1 MATRVM
7 GRRYT
12 FAAVAVR
19 RDQLVVG
26 AAATAVLVAI
36 VVLAAPRGVQQGPEP
51 VPTPAGRPLFGG
63 SLEAGVRY
71 RTRAFLPALSFA
83 VSDGDWLVQ
92 DATATD
98 YLRLDRRVRDDAP
111 GSERPPRSFLT
122 FSRLT
127 RVFDPRFR
135 HRRANLATRDLYA
148 WMKRH
153 PDLIVGPAAPVTVAG
168 RRGRSFA
175 VTVRFSKPARA
186 AGACRPLLIVCT
198 SIAPDRYYPDG
209 THLRTIVLSLDDGP
223 FVIDLQGQTQKD
235 LDEVEVPAAAVLRS
249 LRIDATRP

>member
-7 GRRYT
+7 SRRYT
-12 FAAVAVR
+12 VAAVAVR

-26 AAATAVLVAI
+26 TVAAAVLAAI
-36 VVLAAPRGVQQGPEP
+36 VVLAAPRGVNQGPKP
-51 VPTPAGRPLFGG
+51 APTPAGRALFGG
-63 SLEAGVRY
+63 SLEPGVRY
-71 RTRAFLPALSFA
+71 RTRAFLPALSFV
-83 VSDGDWLVQ
+83 VSDSDWLVQ
-92 DATATD
+92 DATRTD
-98 YLRLDRRVRDDAP
+98 YLRLDRRVRDDVP

-122 FSRLT
+122 FSRVT
-127 RVFDPRFR
+127 RVFNPRFR
-135 HRRANLATRDLYA
+135 SRGAALATRNLYA

-153 PDLIVGPAAPVTVAG
+153 PDLIVGPAEPVTVAG
-168 RRGRSFA
+168 RRGQSFP

-209 THLRTIVLSLDDGP
+209 THLRTIVLPLEDGP

-249 LRIDATRP
+249 LRVDATRP